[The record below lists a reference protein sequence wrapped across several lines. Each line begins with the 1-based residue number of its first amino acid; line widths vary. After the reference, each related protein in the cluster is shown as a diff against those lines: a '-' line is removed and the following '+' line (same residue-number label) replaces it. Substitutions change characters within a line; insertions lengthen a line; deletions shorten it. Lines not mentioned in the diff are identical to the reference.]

1 MLPSSSIPYSFR
13 SIVRRSGSIVFLNQ
27 SNRRF
32 VSKNTASMAANR
44 PVFFFD
50 IDNCL
55 YPKSKKVHDHM
66 SRLIDEYFMKH
77 LDLTQEDAYKLHQE
91 YYKNYGLAIEGLT
104 RHHKID
110 PLEYNRQVDDAIP
123 LEDIL
128 SPDPALRKLLQDID
142 TSKVKLW
149 LFTNA
154 YITHGKR
161 VVRILGIEDLFEGMT
176 FCDYGKYP
184 IVCKPREEMYVKGMK
199 EAGVTDFKDC
209 YFVDD
214 SGLNCTE
221 AERLGWSAVHLV
233 EAGDPLPAVK
243 PCKNQIRSLEELR
256 MIFPQFFKSS

>member
-1 MLPSSSIPYSFR
+1 
-13 SIVRRSGSIVFLNQ
+13 
-27 SNRRF
+27 
-32 VSKNTASMAANR
+32 MAANR

-123 LEDIL
+123 LEVIL

-142 TSKVKLW
+142 TTKVKLW

-161 VVRILGIEDLFEGMT
+161 VVRILGIDDLFEGMT
-176 FCDYGKYP
+176 FCDYGQNP

-199 EAGVTDFKDC
+199 EAGVSDFKDC

-214 SGLNCTE
+214 SGLNCAE

-243 PCKNQIRSLEELR
+243 PCKNQIRSLKELR
-256 MIFPQFFKSS
+256 NVFPQFFKTS